1 MSALFK
7 KVGLFVIVFDL
18 LVGVAGAAVL
28 QHHSAGTANATAKMS
43 ASRLEQVV
51 AETAQAAQPASDHPL
66 NVHTT
71 CTADPTDGW
80 DYYCISSDG
89 SRALYD
95 VSADG
100 ITQHSDLP
108 SYR

>member
-1 MSALFK
+1 MSALLK
-7 KVGLFVIVFDL
+7 KVGLVVILFDL

-28 QHHSAGTANATAKMS
+28 HQRSAGPANGAKMS

-66 NVHTT
+66 HVNTT

-80 DYYCISSDG
+80 DYYCVSSDG

-100 ITQHSDLP
+100 IAQHSQLP

>member
-28 QHHSAGTANATAKMS
+28 QHHSAGPTNGARMN

-51 AETAQAAQPASDHPL
+51 AETA
-66 NVHTT
+66 
-71 CTADPTDGW
+71 
-80 DYYCISSDG
+80 
-89 SRALYD
+89 
-95 VSADG
+95 
-100 ITQHSDLP
+100 
-108 SYR
+108 